1 MHASAMDLGRRFFA
15 TYARVR
21 PGLRIID
28 IGAQD
33 VNGSLRS
40 APPADAEY
48 VGVDFVQ
55 AKGGD
60 VVIRS
65 IDGPSNSR
73 E

>member
-1 MHASAMDLGRRFFA
+1 VS
-15 TYARVR
+15 
-21 PGLRIID
+21 
-28 IGAQD
+28 
-33 VNGSLRS
+33 GSLRS
-40 APPADAEY
+40 VAPADAEY

>member
-1 MHASAMDLGRRFFA
+1 MDLGPRFFA
-15 TYARVR
+15 TCGRSR
-21 PGLRIID
+21 PGLHITD
-28 IGAQD
+28 VGAQD
-33 VNGSLRS
+33 VSGSLRS
-40 APPADAEY
+40 VAPADAEY

-65 IDGPSNSR
+65 INGPSNSR